1 MSILKESKQYI
12 QGVAW
17 DPLGEYVA
25 TLSTDR
31 NLRVYSI
38 ENKFKCIHTVNKLS
52 LSDSKQFR
60 LWMDEGSNLFFRRLS
75 FSPDGS
81 FLIVPGEIKL
91 SVFVVDVPSTYYE
104 LVV

>member
-17 DPLGEYVA
+17 DPLGEYVT

-38 ENKFKCIHTVNKLS
+38 EHKFKCIHTVNKLS

-81 FLIVPGEIKL
+81 FLIVPGKVNVACVIL
-91 SVFVVDVPSTYYE
+91 ITVTSWTP
-104 LVV
+104 LQ